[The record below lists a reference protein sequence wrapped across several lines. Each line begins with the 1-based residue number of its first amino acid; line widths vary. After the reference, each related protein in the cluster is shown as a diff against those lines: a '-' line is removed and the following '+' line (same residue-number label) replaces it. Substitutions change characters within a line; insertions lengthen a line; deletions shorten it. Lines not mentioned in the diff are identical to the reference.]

1 MSKKELG
8 IAVVGAGR
16 IGSLRATLS
25 ARHPCVR
32 FLAIA
37 DQDGTR
43 AELLARQLEADL
55 ATGDNSAAIAH
66 PEVDAVFVST
76 PEHAHRDAV
85 LHALELKKPV
95 FVEKP
100 LALTLED
107 ADAILA
113 ALERTGGE
121 LRVGYSR
128 RHDRRWMMAKEQ
140 IVQGR
145 LGEILG
151 IQARVY
157 NTRTQMLEILKRSPE
172 ATPVLDVLTYYVDLV
187 CWYLDSSRPVE
198 VVARAKAK
206 IFESMG
212 YAADDVTWAI
222 LTFEGGAVVNLGV
235 AYVLPA
241 TYPTSGQSARFEIIG
256 DEGVIML
263 DVDNRDSVLFTDR
276 GVPHSYVPGH
286 QMQMLF
292 MQTGSSGDWAV
303 GDYWGPL
310 ANETRSW
317 LDHLVTGAPCAHT
330 TAQEGRR
337 TLEITLAIEQA
348 ARTGQAVKLAFD
360 PGAAQT
366 PSALGGRAASAASV
380 R

>member
-1 MSKKELG
+1 
-8 IAVVGAGR
+8 
-16 IGSLRATLS
+16 
-25 ARHPCVR
+25 
-32 FLAIA
+32 
-37 DQDGTR
+37 
-43 AELLARQLEADL
+43 
-55 ATGDNSAAIAH
+55 
-66 PEVDAVFVST
+66 
-76 PEHAHRDAV
+76 
-85 LHALELKKPV
+85 V

-113 ALERTGGE
+113 ALKRTGGE

-366 PSALGGRAASAASV
+366 SSALGGRAASTASV